1 MIQFEVKYNQE
12 VPRRMHTGGVR
23 PGSVYTEV
31 IDKIISGDAENAC
44 FACNSDYDATRVT
57 NSLRKIIKNKL
68 LRLIVTKR
76 KENVYLVKEA
86 AVAAAV

>member
-12 VPRRMHTGGVR
+12 VPQRAYANNYQ
-23 PGSVYTEV
+23 PNPAYKEA

-44 FACNSDYDATRVT
+44 FACNSDRDASCVY
-57 NSLRKIIKNKL
+57 NSLHKIIKDKL

-76 KENVYLVKEA
+76 KENVYLIKEA